1 MDSGPYLNEF
11 QVAERWGMS
20 HKTLQRWR
28 VERKGPDFLK
38 IGGTVRYR
46 LCDVEEFEQT
56 RFTKCD
62 GVRLGN
68 AKLRVQEDKPQEA
81 IPRYRTLKDALAEP
95 APSKISPSPD
105 ARS

>member
-1 MDSGPYLNEF
+1 MDACPYLNEF

-28 VERKGPDFLK
+28 VERKGPGFLK

-46 LCDVEEFEQT
+46 LCDVEAFEQT

-62 GVRLGN
+62 GVRPGK
-68 AKLRVQEDKPQEA
+68 AKLRGQEDQPQEA
-81 IPRYRTLKDALAEP
+81 IPRYRTLKDALTEP
-95 APSKISPSPD
+95 GLS
-105 ARS
+105 